1 MKKYIKLIVADILIA
16 VIAVILYSPGLLR
29 LRISDYSIFRAG
41 MSVIAGVALICIF
54 FFINITILKGPKRI
68 PATLETVF
76 DIEKAK
82 AILKQHVGGK
92 CFGSTAKTVISQ
104 LERIDKCQKRLA
116 DIIGQKFTQGTM
128 SWEKFYAV
136 VQEAESSAIKNVVT
150 MANRMTLFDEE
161 EYARLQR
168 YKEDD
173 IPDDIQEEQ
182 IKLYQENFDC
192 VKSVITLNE
201 KILLKLDALALELST
216 SEISENE
223 EVNSNLLGEIERL
236 IEETKYYQ

>member
-1 MKKYIKLIVADILIA
+1 MKRYIKLIVADILIV

-41 MSVIAGVALICIF
+41 MSVIAAIALICIF
-54 FFINITILKGPKRI
+54 FFINITALKGPKQI
-68 PATLETVF
+68 PATLETVS

-92 CFGSTAKTVISQ
+92 FFGSTAKTVISQ
-104 LERIDKCQKRLA
+104 LERIDKCQKRLV
-116 DIIGQKFTQGTM
+116 DIIRRKFTPGTM
-128 SWEKFYAV
+128 SWKKFYV
-136 VQEAESSAIKNVVT
+136 VVHEAESSAIKNVVT
-150 MANRMTLFDEE
+150 MANRMPLFDEA
-161 EYARLQR
+161 EYARLQH

-182 IKLYQENFDC
+182 IKLYRESFDR

-236 IEETKYYQ
+236 IEETKYYH